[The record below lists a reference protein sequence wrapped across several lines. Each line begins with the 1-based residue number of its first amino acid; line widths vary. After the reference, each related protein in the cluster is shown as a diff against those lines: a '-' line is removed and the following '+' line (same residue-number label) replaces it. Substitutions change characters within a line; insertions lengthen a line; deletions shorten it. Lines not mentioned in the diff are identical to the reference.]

1 MILLKAQPLLTG
13 GCPETRERHRSSSR
27 EKGGREEKKK
37 RELSQERELERRRSE
52 QGPRVS
58 HQ

>member
-27 EKGGREEKKK
+27 EKGGREEKK